1 MTDASKGC
9 ENGTIITRF
18 QLMRVPV
25 VLLLALLA
33 AGLVPS
39 AEQRLPDADTFFAET
54 RKRLESNPQLRA
66 RYAYRERRTEMH
78 LNPFGR
84 LGPGPVEMY
93 EVFPGPAPA
102 LTYRRLVA
110 RAGTPLSAR
119 EIAEQDREHL
129 AKIEAHLK
137 ERENESAANR
147 ARREARERARSA
159 EARDRADEVLGL
171 FDYSMVGRVTL
182 DGHPAIIVRF
192 SRRADARPRS
202 REAKLAAAFEGRAW
216 VHEHQFEV
224 MRIEA
229 AAVEDVSFGF
239 GVIARLHQ
247 GATATLVRR
256 PFSGGGWLPRESRFE
271 GTGRALLLRSMTVQY
286 VYEYSDYRPFNP
298 DRLAAMLA
306 GGSGAASP
314 PGAP

>member
-1 MTDASKGC
+1 
-9 ENGTIITRF
+9 
-18 QLMRVPV
+18 MRVPA
-25 VLLLALLA
+25 VLLLALVA

-39 AEQRLPDADTFFAET
+39 AEQRLPDEATFFAET

-84 LGPGPVEMY
+84 LGPGPVQMY
-93 EVFPGPAPA
+93 EVFPGPTPA

-110 RAGTPLSAR
+110 RAGEPLPPR
-119 EIAEQDREHL
+119 EITAQDREHL
-129 AKIEAHLK
+129 AKLEAHRK
-137 ERENESAANR
+137 ERETESAGDR

-159 EARDRADEVLGL
+159 EARAQADEVLGL

-192 SRRADARPRS
+192 SPRADARPRS
-202 REAKLAAAFEGRAW
+202 REAKVAAAFEGRAW

-239 GVIARLHQ
+239 GLIARLHQ

-256 PFSGGGWLPRESRFE
+256 PFTGGGWLPRESRFE
-271 GTGRALLLRSMTVQY
+271 GTGRALLLRRMTVQY
-286 VYEYSDYRPFNP
+286 VYEYSDYRPFDP
-298 DRLAAMLA
+298 DRLAAML
-306 GGSGAASP
+306 SGADPTARP
-314 PGAP
+314 DGW

>member
-1 MTDASKGC
+1 
-9 ENGTIITRF
+9 
-18 QLMRVPV
+18 MRVPA
-25 VLLLALLA
+25 VLLFALVA

-39 AEQRLPDADTFFAET
+39 AEQRLPDEATFFAET

-84 LGPGPVEMY
+84 LGPGPVQMY
-93 EVFPGPAPA
+93 EVFPGPTPA

-110 RAGTPLSAR
+110 RAGEPLPPR
-119 EIAEQDREHL
+119 EITAQDREHL
-129 AKIEAHLK
+129 AKLEAHRK
-137 ERENESAANR
+137 ERETESAGDR

-159 EARDRADEVLGL
+159 EARAQADEVLGL

-192 SRRADARPRS
+192 SPRADARPRS
-202 REAKLAAAFEGRAW
+202 REAKVAAAFEGRAW

-239 GVIARLHQ
+239 GLIARLHQ

-256 PFSGGGWLPRESRFE
+256 PFTGGGWLPRESRFE
-271 GTGRALLLRSMTVQY
+271 GTGRALLLRRMTVQY
-286 VYEYSDYRPFNP
+286 VYEYSDYRPFDP
-298 DRLAAMLA
+298 DRLAAML
-306 GGSGAASP
+306 SGADTTARP
-314 PGAP
+314 DGW

>member
-1 MTDASKGC
+1 
-9 ENGTIITRF
+9 
-18 QLMRVPV
+18 MRVPA
-25 VLLLALLA
+25 VLLFALVA

-39 AEQRLPDADTFFAET
+39 AEQRLPDEATFFAET

-84 LGPGPVEMY
+84 LGPGPVQEY
-93 EVFPGPAPA
+93 EVFPGPTPA

-110 RAGTPLSAR
+110 RAGEPLPPR
-119 EIAEQDREHL
+119 EITAQDREHL
-129 AKIEAHLK
+129 AKLEAHRK
-137 ERENESAANR
+137 ERETESAGDR
-147 ARREARERARSA
+147 ARREERERARSA
-159 EARDRADEVLGL
+159 EARAQADEVLGL

-192 SRRADARPRS
+192 SPRADARPRS
-202 REAKLAAAFEGRAW
+202 REAKVAAAFEGRAW

-239 GVIARLHQ
+239 GLIARLHQ

-256 PFSGGGWLPRESRFE
+256 PFTGGGWLPRESRFE
-271 GTGRALLLRSMTVQY
+271 GTGRALLLRRMTVQY
-286 VYEYSDYRPFNP
+286 VYEYSDYRPFDP
-298 DRLAAMLA
+298 DRLAAMLR
-306 GGSGAASP
+306 GADRSVGP
-314 PGAP
+314 PR